1 MIESPYVKI
10 GNKAHGDNGH
20 FCASFDNNGDIDFN
34 MAMTVDQREEL
45 KDLLDELIDEFE
57 E

>member
-20 FCASFDNNGDIDFN
+20 FCASFDSNGDIDFN
-34 MAMTVDQREEL
+34 MALTVDQMEEL